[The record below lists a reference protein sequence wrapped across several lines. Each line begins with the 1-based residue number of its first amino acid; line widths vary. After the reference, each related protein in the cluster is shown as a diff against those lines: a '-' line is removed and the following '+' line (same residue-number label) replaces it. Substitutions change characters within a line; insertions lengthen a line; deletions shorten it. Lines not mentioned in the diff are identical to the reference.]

1 MSLTVPAVH
10 VNWTGP
16 YRAGL
21 RRHRDRALENGPY
34 GLPVE
39 EILTCVHSVHA
50 WRTFH
55 GGVELVTDELGAS
68 YAAAQGLDALYDRV
82 DTRLDELDAL
92 DVDPLLYF
100 AAGKSHAA
108 LSRTAPFAVVDTDLY
123 LRRPIDHLERGGFV
137 FAHWESVGNSVY
149 PPIEEIPN
157 PAGLDLSRWT
167 FDTPAANMAVSVF
180 LDDRHRAEYAE
191 AAMAFMT
198 GNAGPSSTD
207 PIVRQTFAEQR
218 IAPAVARSLG
228 VDPRPVTERFWIVET
243 EEWDGPSY
251 ADRFHHTWNQKRLLR
266 QFPELRPAYWR
277 YLLEDLLWNH
287 PSAADLLL
295 SVPALEECADL
306 IRAVRRD
313 LAAHGPSVLDW
324 KRP

>member
-1 MSLTVPAVH
+1 MPGLH

-34 GLPVE
+34 TMPVE
-39 EILTCVHSVHA
+39 EILTCVHSAYA
-50 WRTFH
+50 WRAFH
-55 GGVELVTDELGAS
+55 GGVALVTDELGAS
-68 YAAAQGLDALYDRV
+68 YTAAQGLDVLYDRV
-82 DTRLDELDAL
+82 DTRLDDLDAM

-100 AAGKSHAA
+100 AAGKIYTARLYA
-108 LSRTAPFAVVDTDLY
+108 APFAVVDTDLY
-123 LRRPIDHLERGGFV
+123 LRAPVGHLGRGGFV
-137 FAHWESVGNSVY
+137 FAHWESVGNAVY
-149 PPIEEIPN
+149 PPPEEVPR
-157 PAGLDLSRWT
+157 PAGLELSRWL
-167 FDTPAANMAVSVF
+167 FDTPAANMALSVF

-198 GNAGPSSTD
+198 GNAGPSAAE

-218 IAPAVARSLG
+218 LAPAVARSLG
-228 VDPRPVTERFWIVET
+228 VDLRPLTDRFWVVET
-243 EEWDGPSY
+243 EEWDGPSH
-251 ADRFHHTWNQKRLLR
+251 AGRFHHTWNQKRLLR

-287 PSAADLLL
+287 PGAADLLP
-295 SVPALEECADL
+295 SVPALAGCADL
-306 IRAVRRD
+306 VHAVRRD

-324 KRP
+324 KTA